1 MLTIPDKLN
10 AACYFIDQNVDAGRA
25 QNVAIESGEQ
35 KLTYEQ
41 LLQRSN
47 RLGNALRALGV
58 QPEERVCLI
67 LQDSPEFLYSF
78 FGAIKIGAVPVPLNT
93 FLRPHEYEYML
104 SDMRARVVI
113 VSQELAGPLYRSFQG
128 LTCVVVGTEEG
139 DHLSFDD
146 VCSKASAE
154 LAAYPTSK
162 DHAAFWLYSSGSTGS
177 PKGCVHL
184 HHDMLF
190 PTEFYARN
198 ILHIRETDRCYS
210 VAKLFFAYGLG
221 NAGYF
226 PLSVGAATI
235 LSAPRPTPERV
246 YANIERYRPTLFF
259 SVPSNYAAL
268 LAHTR
273 VGRDFDLSSI
283 RHAISAGEPL
293 PPALFHRFKDRF
305 GIEILDALGS
315 TEMLHMVV
323 SNYPGAVKPG
333 SSGRVIPGY
342 EARIVDESNQDVPA
356 GEIGNLLVKCDAT
369 CAGYWNQHEKT
380 EDAFVG
386 DWFRTGDKY
395 YQDSDGF
402 FWYAGRADDLFKVNG
417 QWVSPTEVEA
427 ALILHPSVMEAAVV
441 ARQDG
446 EGLPKPAAYVVVCS
460 EFSPTS
466 SLAVELQKWVA
477 EKLTWHKSPRW
488 IEFLDELPKTATGK
502 LQRFKLRHRP
512 GGPPNPSAGGKNS

>member
-10 AACYFIDQNVDAGRA
+10 AACCFIDQNVKAGRER
-25 QNVAIESGEQ
+25 NIAIECGEQ
-35 KLTYEQ
+35 KVTYKQ
-41 LLQRSN
+41 LLQRCN
-47 RLGNALRALGV
+47 RVGNALLALGV
-58 QPEERVCLI
+58 RSEERVCLI

-78 FGAIKIGAVPVPLNT
+78 FGAMKIGAVPVPLNT
-93 FLRPHEYEYML
+93 FLRPREYEYML
-104 SDMRARVVI
+104 TDMQARVVI
-113 VSQELAGPLYRSFQG
+113 VSEELAQPLCRSFPSLTWLVAGTQG
-128 LTCVVVGTEEG
+128 G
-139 DHLSFDD
+139 DYLSFDE

-154 LAAYPTSK
+154 LVAHPTSK
-162 DHAAFWLYSSGSTGS
+162 DDAAFWLYSSGSTGS

-198 ILHIRETDRCYS
+198 ILHISETDRCYS

-221 NAGYF
+221 NAGYY
-226 PLSVGAATI
+226 PLSVGATTI
-235 LSAPRPTPERV
+235 LSSPRPTPEGV

-273 VGRDFDLSSI
+273 TGQDFDLSSI
-283 RHAISAGEPL
+283 RHAISAGEAL

-323 SNYPGAVKPG
+323 SNCPGGVKPG
-333 SSGRVIPGY
+333 SSGRIIPGY
-342 EARIVDESNQDVPA
+342 KARIVDENNCDVPA
-356 GEIGNLLVKCDAT
+356 GEIGNLLVQCDAT
-369 CAGYWNQHEKT
+369 CAGYWNQPEKT
-380 EDAFVG
+380 KEAFVG
-386 DWFRTGDKY
+386 HWFRTGDKY

-402 FWYAGRADDLFKVNG
+402 FWYAGRADDLFKVSG

-427 ALILHPSVMEAAVV
+427 ALILHPSVMEAAVI
-441 ARQDG
+441 ARQDS
-446 EGLPKPAAYVVVCS
+446 EGLPKPAAYVVISSGC
-460 EFSPTS
+460 SPTS

-477 EKLTWHKSPRW
+477 DKLTWNKSPRW
-488 IEFLDELPKTATGK
+488 VEFLDELPKTATGK
-502 LQRFKLRHRP
+502 LQRFKLRERP
-512 GGPPNPSAGGKNS
+512 IRPSNLKAESKNS